1 MHLTLRHP
9 PRFALGVIAAMMCLS
24 AATAGAQEQQSAP
37 PPASASVTPPETPSA
52 GPSTSQSPAG
62 SASSDKTSAAL
73 FGQGQNTVN
82 KDRLLGVLPN
92 FATVETEH
100 EFGPLT
106 VKDKFKLTADS
117 MLDPVTFPFIGLE
130 ALIGQ
135 AQNSDPEYGQGMRGY
150 GARYGTAY
158 GDALF
163 GTLMTTSAFPSM
175 LHQDP
180 RYFQLGSG
188 SIMHRSL
195 YSISRLFVTR
205 NDDGSHGFNYSEI
218 AGNLVAAGISNAYHP
233 VQERTFSNTMSVW
246 GTDIMWDGVSNVLKE
261 FWPDIRRHFQKKK
274 EPQG

>member
-1 MHLTLRHP
+1 MHHTTRNR
-9 PRFALGVIAAMMCLS
+9 PRFVLGIIAGMIWLWAFP
-24 AATAGAQEQQSAP
+24 AGAQQPQ
-37 PPASASVTPPETPSA
+37 PATPA
-52 GPSTSQSPAG
+52 PSTSATETPA
-62 SASSDKTSAAL
+62 ATSSTVNTSTAQL
-73 FGQGQNTVN
+73 GVNTVN
-82 KDRLLGVLPN
+82 NDRIFGMLPN
-92 FATVETEH
+92 YATVETEH

-106 VKDKFKLTADS
+106 VKDKFKLTKDS

-135 AQNSDPEYGQGMRGY
+135 AQNSDPEYGQGLKGY

-163 GTLMTTSAFPSM
+163 GTTMTTSVFPSL

-188 SIMHRSL
+188 SILHRSL
-195 YSISRLFVTR
+195 YSVSRLFVTR
-205 NDDGSHGFNYSEI
+205 NDDGSHGFNYSEV

-233 VQERTFSNTMSVW
+233 SQERTFSNTMSVW

-261 FWPDIRRHFQKKK
+261 FWPDIRRHFRKDKDK
-274 EPQG
+274 D

>member
-1 MHLTLRHP
+1 MHQTLRNP
-9 PRFALGVIAAMMCLS
+9 PRFALGIIAGMIWLW
-24 AATAGAQEQQSAP
+24 AATTGAQEQQ
-37 PPASASVTPPETPSA
+37 PASPAATTSA
-52 GPSTSQSPAG
+52 AP
-62 SASSDKTSAAL
+62 SASSSTSTTPAANISSEKTSAAL
-73 FGQGQNTVN
+73 QGQGQNTVN

-92 FATVETEH
+92 YATVETEH
-100 EFGPLT
+100 QFGPLT

-135 AQNSDPEYGQGMRGY
+135 AQNSDPEYGQGLKGY

-163 GTLMTTSAFPSM
+163 GTTMTTSVFPSM

-180 RYFQLGSG
+180 RYFQLGHG

-205 NDDGSHGFNYSEI
+205 NDDGNHGFNYSEI

-233 VQERTFSNTMSVW
+233 AQERTFSNTMSVW

-261 FWPDIRRHFQKKK
+261 FWPDIRRHFQKKR
-274 EPQG
+274 EPQD

>member
-1 MHLTLRHP
+1 MHCTLRNR
-9 PRFALGVIAAMMCLS
+9 PRFALGFITGLIWLW
-24 AATAGAQEQQSAP
+24 AATAGAQEQQPAP
-37 PPASASVTPPETPSA
+37 PPATASATPFETPSA
-52 GPSTSQSPAG
+52 TPSTIRSPAG
-62 SASSDKTSAAL
+62 STSGDTTSTAL
-73 FGQGQNTVN
+73 RGQGQNTVN

-92 FATVETEH
+92 YATVETEH

-106 VKDKFKLTADS
+106 VKDKFKLTKDS

-135 AQNSDPEYGQGMRGY
+135 AQNSDPEYGQGMKGY
-150 GARYGTAY
+150 AARYGTAY

-163 GTLMTTSAFPSM
+163 GTLMTTSVFPSM

-180 RYFQLGSG
+180 RYFQLGHG
-188 SIMHRSL
+188 TIMHRSL

-205 NDDGSHGFNYSEI
+205 NDDGNHGFNYSEI

-233 VQERTFSNTMSVW
+233 SQERTISNTMSVW

-274 EPQG
+274 EPKD

>member
-1 MHLTLRHP
+1 MHHTLRNR
-9 PRFALGVIAAMMCLS
+9 PRFVLGIIAGMIWLWAFP
-24 AATAGAQEQQSAP
+24 AAAQQPQ
-37 PPASASVTPPETPSA
+37 PATPSA
-52 GPSTSQSPAG
+52 SPSSSQSPAANTPSNATG
-62 SASSDKTSAAL
+62 TAQE
-73 FGQGQNTVN
+73 GQKTVN
-82 KDRLLGVLPN
+82 NDRIFGMLPN
-92 FATVETEH
+92 YATVETEH

-106 VKDKFKLTADS
+106 VKDKFKLTEDS

-130 ALIGQ
+130 ALISQ
-135 AQNSDPEYGQGMRGY
+135 AQDSDPEYGQGLKGY

-163 GTLMTTSAFPSM
+163 GTTMTTSVFPSM

-180 RYFQLGSG
+180 RYFQLGHG
-188 SIMHRSL
+188 TIMHRSL

-205 NDDGSHGFNYSEI
+205 NDDGNHGFNYSEI

-233 VQERTFSNTMSVW
+233 AQERTFSNTMSVW

-274 EPQG
+274 EPQE